1 MENTPITPRI
11 QYECP
16 DLRARP
22 SICSVVKQDRMI
34 LLVSQSKT
42 LNLWLGVI
50 TKFYLA
56 GRKVF
61 NSTSLQQKV
70 TFDFFITPFPKR
82 TFYMET
88 TWGPA
93 VVRMWLKNKW
103 KHSNNDTCAH
113 IWRGKLWGEED
124 NAYTCGSVSTQNVV
138 NRKEFS
144 VLTSLSKL
152 VTFDNFVSPFSNVQ
166 LYGAFYFTRRA
177 AVFKTWR
184 ESKPITLKVYHA

>member
-1 MENTPITPRI
+1 
-11 QYECP
+11 
-16 DLRARP
+16 
-22 SICSVVKQDRMI
+22 MI
-34 LLVSQSKT
+34 LLVRAKT
-42 LNLWLGVI
+42 LNLWLGLT

-138 NRKEFS
+138 NGKVFS